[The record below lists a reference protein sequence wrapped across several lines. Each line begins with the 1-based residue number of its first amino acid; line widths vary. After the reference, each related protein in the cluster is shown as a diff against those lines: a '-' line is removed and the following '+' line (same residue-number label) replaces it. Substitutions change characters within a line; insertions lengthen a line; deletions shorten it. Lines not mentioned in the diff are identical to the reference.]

1 MPVYGNVPLAC
12 PPQPLTRLT
21 SLCARPVPSRPPSPR
36 VAPNQTRTLLNAG
49 NEQYNGA
56 KQLYINR
63 ALVYGVKKEC
73 TDGNMNSWVLPLP
86 FGRPVL
92 RLTSKLFSSSGFE
105 YSLTLG
111 GDDKKTSVLY
121 KSTQ

>member
-1 MPVYGNVPLAC
+1 MCLFH
-12 PPQPLTRLT
+12 
-21 SLCARPVPSRPPSPR
+21 
-36 VAPNQTRTLLNAG
+36 AG

-56 KQLYINR
+56 KQLYRNG
-63 ALVYGVKKEC
+63 ALMYSVKKEC

-86 FGRPVL
+86 FGRAVL

-111 GDDKKTSVLY
+111 DGGHVLY